1 MTDTDA
7 LLSGIKVLE
16 IATFVFGPGC
26 GAILSDFGAN
36 VIKVESPGL
45 GDPLRHSHKSP
56 PFMKLDFAYPWQQD
70 NRNKRSLAL
79 DLKTDEG
86 REVLL
91 KLVREA
97 DVLITNFPPHVLE
110 RLKIRYEDL
119 FPENDQL
126 IYGQITG
133 YGEKGDDANT
143 PGFDGNAYWARTGLM
158 DAVRTRFGEPAMPAP
173 AMGDHPSA
181 MTMYAGIMTGLFK
194 RERTGQGSKIS
205 TSLMAN
211 GLWAAA
217 SGLSGIL
224 AGTKPY
230 RRLDPAS
237 PGSALVNYYGTA
249 DERWLSLIVIQDE
262 KLWPGFLKAVER
274 PDLNDDPRFA
284 NVAGR
289 FKHAKEL
296 GAILSDIFKTRNC
309 DEWRERLRDNKITF
323 SVVATFEDVIDDAQA
338 LDNDMFIDVE
348 GHNFGRGQA
357 VNSPFWVS
365 GSDKVS
371 AHLGSELGADGPA
384 ILKELGYS
392 ESQIAAFTE
401 QGVIESQG

>member
-1 MTDTDA
+1 MTDTAA

-16 IATFVFGPGC
+16 IATFVFGPGA
-26 GAILSDFGAN
+26 GAILSDFGAD

-45 GDPLRHSHKSP
+45 GDPLRHAHKAP
-56 PFMKLDFAYPWQQD
+56 PFMKCDFDYPWQQD
-70 NRNKRSLAL
+70 NRNKRSIAL
-79 DLKTDEG
+79 NLKNDEG

-110 RLKIRYEDL
+110 RLQIRYEDL
-119 FPENDQL
+119 APVNDQL

-158 DAVRTRFGEPAMPAP
+158 DAVRTAEGDPAMPSP

-181 MTMYAGIMTGLFK
+181 MTMYAAIMTGLYK
-194 RERTGQGSKIS
+194 RERSGKGSKIS

-211 GLWAAA
+211 GLWAASSA
-217 SGLSGIL
+217 LSGIL

-230 RRLDPAS
+230 RRLNPAK
-237 PGSALVNYYGTA
+237 PGSALVNYYRTK
-249 DERWLSLIVIQDE
+249 DERWISLIVIQEE
-262 KLWPGFLKAVER
+262 KHWPNFIKAIER
-274 PDLNDDPRFA
+274 PDLATDPRFSELA
-284 NVAGR
+284 IR

-296 GAILSDIFKTRNC
+296 GDIFREIFKTRNC

-338 LDNDMFIDVE
+338 LENDMFIDVE
-348 GHNFGRGQA
+348 GHNVGRGQA
-357 VNSPFWVS
+357 VNSPFWIE
-365 GSDKVS
+365 GSAKVPAHIGS
-371 AHLGSELGADGPA
+371 ALGADSVGILQDLGYEDSQIQQLTELGA
-384 ILKELGYS
+384 
-392 ESQIAAFTE
+392 
-401 QGVIESQG
+401 IETQ

>member
-1 MTDTDA
+1 MTDTAA

-16 IATFVFGPGC
+16 IATYVFGPGA
-26 GAILSDFGAN
+26 GAILSDFGAD

-45 GDPLRHSHKSP
+45 GDPLRHAHKAP
-56 PFMKLDFAYPWQQD
+56 PFMKCDFDYPWQQD
-70 NRNKRSLAL
+70 NRNKRSIAL
-79 DLKTDEG
+79 NLKSDEG

-97 DVLITNFPPHVLE
+97 DVLITNFPPNVLK
-110 RLKIRYEDL
+110 RLQIRYDDL
-119 FPENDQL
+119 APINDQL

-158 DAVRTRFGEPAMPAP
+158 DAVRTAEGEPAMPSP

-181 MTMYAGIMTGLFK
+181 MTMYAAIMTGLYK
-194 RERTGQGSKIS
+194 RERSGKGSRIS

-211 GLWAAA
+211 GLWAASSA
-217 SGLSGIL
+217 LSGIL

-230 RRLDPAS
+230 RRLNPAK
-237 PGSALVNYYGTA
+237 PGSALVNYYRTK
-249 DERWLSLIVIQDE
+249 DERWISLIVIQEE
-262 KLWPGFLKAVER
+262 KHWPNFIKAIER
-274 PDLNDDPRFA
+274 PDLATDPRFA
-284 NVAGR
+284 ELAIR

-296 GAILSDIFKTRNC
+296 SDIFREIFKTRNC

-338 LDNDMFIDVE
+338 LENDMFIDVE
-348 GHNFGRGQA
+348 GHNTGRGQA
-357 VNSPFWVS
+357 VNSPFWID
-365 GSDKVS
+365 GSAKVPAHIGS
-371 AHLGSELGADGPA
+371 ALGADSVK
-384 ILKELGYS
+384 ILQDLGY
-392 ESQIAAFTE
+392 EDSQIQQLTE
-401 QGVIESQG
+401 TGAIATQ

>member
-1 MTDTDA
+1 MKGSEA
-7 LLSGIKVLE
+7 LLSEIKVLE

-26 GAILSDFGAN
+26 GAILSDFGAS
-36 VIKVESPGL
+36 VIKVEAPGL
-45 GDPLRHSHKSP
+45 GDPLRHAHKAP
-56 PFMKLDFAYPWQQD
+56 PFMKLDFDYAWQQD
-70 NRNKRSLAL
+70 NRNKRSIAL

-86 REVLL
+86 HEVLL
-91 KLVREA
+91 KLVRQA

-133 YGEKGDDANT
+133 YGEKGSDANT

-158 DAVRTRFGEPAMPAP
+158 DAVRTRFGAPAMPAP

-181 MTMYAGIMTGLFK
+181 MTLYAAIMTGLYK
-194 RERTGQGSKIS
+194 RATTGQGSKIS

-211 GLWAAA
+211 GLWAAS

-237 PGSALVNYYGTA
+237 PGSALVNYYPTA
-249 DERWLSLIVIQDE
+249 DERWISLIVIQDE
-262 KLWPGFLKAVER
+262 KLWPNFIDAIER
-274 PDLNDDPRFA
+274 PDLTSDPRFT
-284 NVAGR
+284 NVTER

-296 GAILSDIFKTRNC
+296 GAILNDVFKTRSC
-309 DEWRERLRDNKITF
+309 DEWRGRLRDNKITF
-323 SVVATFEDVIDDAQA
+323 SVVATFEDVIDDPQA
-338 LDNDMFIDVE
+338 LENDMFIDVE
-348 GHNFGRGQA
+348 GHNYGRGQA
-357 VNSPFWVS
+357 VNSPFWIS
-365 GSDKVS
+365 GSEKVPAHIGS
-371 AHLGSELGADGPA
+371 ALGADGPE
-384 ILKELGYS
+384 ILHELGYD
-392 ESQIAAFTE
+392 ENHITQLTKK
-401 QGVIESQG
+401 GVLEV

>member
-1 MTDTDA
+1 MTDTAA

-16 IATFVFGPGC
+16 IATYVFGPGA
-26 GAILSDFGAN
+26 GAILSDFGAD

-45 GDPLRHSHKSP
+45 GDPLRHAHKAP
-56 PFMKLDFAYPWQQD
+56 PFMKCDFDYPWQQD
-70 NRNKRSLAL
+70 NRNKRSIAL
-79 DLKTDEG
+79 NLKSDEG

-97 DVLITNFPPHVLE
+97 DVLITNFPPNVLE
-110 RLKIRYEDL
+110 RLQIRYDDL
-119 FPENDQL
+119 APVNDQL

-158 DAVRTRFGEPAMPAP
+158 DAVRTAEGDPAMPSP

-181 MTMYAGIMTGLFK
+181 MTMYAAIMTGLYK
-194 RERTGQGSKIS
+194 RERTGKGSRIS

-211 GLWAAA
+211 GLWAASSA
-217 SGLSGIL
+217 LSGIL

-230 RRLDPAS
+230 RRLNPAK
-237 PGSALVNYYGTA
+237 PGSALVNYYRTK
-249 DERWLSLIVIQDE
+249 DERWISLIVIQEE
-262 KLWPGFLKAVER
+262 KHWPNFIKAIER
-274 PDLNDDPRFA
+274 PDLATDPRFA
-284 NVAGR
+284 ELAIR

-296 GAILSDIFKTRNC
+296 GDIFREIFKTRNC

-338 LDNDMFIDVE
+338 LENDMFIDVE
-348 GHNFGRGQA
+348 GHNVGRGQA
-357 VNSPFWVS
+357 VNSPFWID
-365 GSDKVS
+365 GSDKVPAHIGS
-371 AHLGSELGADGPA
+371 ALGADSVK
-384 ILKELGYS
+384 ILQDLGY
-392 ESQIAAFTE
+392 EDSQIQQLSKSGA
-401 QGVIESQG
+401 IETP

>member
-1 MTDTDA
+1 MTDTAA

-16 IATFVFGPGC
+16 IATYVFGPGA
-26 GAILSDFGAN
+26 GAILSDFGAD

-45 GDPLRHSHKSP
+45 GDPLRHAHKAP
-56 PFMKLDFAYPWQQD
+56 PFMKCDFDYPWQQD
-70 NRNKRSLAL
+70 NRNKRSIAL
-79 DLKTDEG
+79 NLKSDEG

-97 DVLITNFPPHVLE
+97 DVLITNFPPNVLK
-110 RLKIRYEDL
+110 RLQIRYDDL
-119 FPENDQL
+119 APENDRL

-158 DAVRTRFGEPAMPAP
+158 DAVRTAEGEPAMPSP

-181 MTMYAGIMTGLFK
+181 MTMYAAIMTGLYK
-194 RERTGQGSKIS
+194 RERSGKGSRIS

-211 GLWAAA
+211 GLWAASSA
-217 SGLSGIL
+217 LSGIL

-230 RRLDPAS
+230 RRLNPAK
-237 PGSALVNYYGTA
+237 PGSALVNYYRTK
-249 DERWLSLIVIQDE
+249 DERWISLIVIQEE
-262 KLWPGFLKAVER
+262 KHWPNFIKAIER
-274 PDLNDDPRFA
+274 PDLATDPRFA
-284 NVAGR
+284 ELAIR

-296 GAILSDIFKTRNC
+296 SDIFREIFKTRNC

-338 LDNDMFIDVE
+338 LENDMFIDVE
-348 GHNFGRGQA
+348 GHNTGRGQA
-357 VNSPFWVS
+357 VNSPFWID
-365 GSDKVS
+365 GSAKVPAHIGS
-371 AHLGSELGADGPA
+371 ALGADSVK
-384 ILKELGYS
+384 ILQDLGY
-392 ESQIAAFTE
+392 EDSQIQQLTE
-401 QGVIESQG
+401 TGAIATQ